1 MPTVKIFCI
10 VAILLELSCAECIQ
24 YETYDAPLCRPFF
37 SECVAVISIISKH
50 SFRQNPYCIFTCLWI
65 EFYDFV
71 TICMVI
77 EVSEIYS
84 ILNPTFLSGEKGFK
98 VRTFWQGLWKMK
110 FPSRTTF
117 SCWCWLGYFRV
128 SCSEPILRKLNA
140 QSRYSNYRTIILISF
155 IISIAVIFKKRC
167 SIFRSESPIFEI
179 PSGDT
184 SKIYSRIYSQ
194 FFFLKKVAIWLISCK
209 STSFLWSEC

>member
-1 MPTVKIFCI
+1 M
-10 VAILLELSCAECIQ
+10 ELSCAECIQ

-140 QSRYSNYRTIILISF
+140 QPRCLNYRTILL
-155 IISIAVIFKKRC
+155 K
-167 SIFRSESPIFEI
+167 PIFI
-179 PSGDT
+179 T
-184 SKIYSRIYSQ
+184 FINN
-194 FFFLKKVAIWLISCK
+194 
-209 STSFLWSEC
+209 STSSRKS